1 MAAVA
6 VHVLRANQ
14 VVLAAAVVADKECLR
29 AVLVLLDKAVTAGQ
43 ARLLGML
50 RVVAVAKTVL
60 VETRRFKGVGSASSR
75 HREQTCFQV

>member
-1 MAAVA
+1 MA

-50 RVVAVAKTVL
+50 LAAVAGRMAL
-60 VETRRFKGVGSASSR
+60 VVTLPCKGAS
-75 HREQTCFQV
+75 CAAG